1 MRYITVIKVT
11 CEAADAEDAYNAAG
25 EYLRGNEDRRM
36 SLKCKTSTL
45 LDYHMTKYG
54 FMGMMM
60 LVIASVLILVVTPL
74 EGKEKNVNTVNQTIL
89 GK

>member
-1 MRYITVIKVT
+1 
-11 CEAADAEDAYNAAG
+11 
-25 EYLRGNEDRRM
+25 
-36 SLKCKTSTL
+36 
-45 LDYHMTKYG
+45 MTKYG